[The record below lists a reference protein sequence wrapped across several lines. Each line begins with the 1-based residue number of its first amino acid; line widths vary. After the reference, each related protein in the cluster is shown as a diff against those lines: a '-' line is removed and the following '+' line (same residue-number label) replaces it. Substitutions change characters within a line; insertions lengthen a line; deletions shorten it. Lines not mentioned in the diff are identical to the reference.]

1 MTSTED
7 KRAMHER
14 TLVNPQPPAYCNP
27 NKPSRMTNQLQYLQN
42 VVVKALWKHHFAW
55 PFQQPVDAVK
65 LNLPDYYQITKKPM
79 DLGTIKKRL
88 ENKYYCK
95 AMECIEDINTM
106 FTNCYVYNRP
116 GDDIVLMAQT
126 LEKLFLQKVAKM
138 PQDEIELPVANKR
151 AIHGKGSVS
160 STVQS
165 KLCPP
170 ASEATVQKP
179 VISTGTK
186 TTLLPVTPIRPLI
199 SASQP
204 VTKVKKGVKRKA
216 DTTTPTA
223 SFSNTSSK
231 SLPRKPTKICSQK
244 VTSQSI
250 KSRTKDLPDSQQHQ
264 AGKKEKIMEHLQDC
278 NNILKEMFAKKHV
291 AYAWP
296 FYEPVDAE
304 ALGLHDYHNVIKHP
318 MDLSAVKRKLGNQEY
333 KDREEFAADM
343 RLMFLNCYKY
353 NPPDHEVVAMA
364 RKLQDVFEML
374 FAKLCKNPVKSTV
387 LAQSTTRIAES
398 SSEHSSGSSSA
409 ESSSESSAKEQKRRL
424 AQLEN
429 QLKAVH
435 EQLAA
440 LTRIPLSKLKKKSKD
455 RKEKKKKDKNKSKN
469 LEWKKIQSKQS
480 QKKKSNK
487 ATLEIRQSKKMKQK
501 APILCDSEEEDNAKP
516 MTYDEKRQLSLDIN
530 KLPGDKLGRVV
541 HIIQSKEL
549 SLRDSDP
556 DEIEIDF
563 ETLKPSTLRELERYV
578 MTCLRNKQK
587 NLVSKKAPGR
597 SKEEIQLERKQELE
611 KRLQDMTGH
620 LNSGKK
626 QAKISQKNDPA
637 EGRGGFPRLSDS
649 SSSSDSESDSSSSD
663 SSSSSSSDS
672 EPETISKK
680 KWNKSNNI
688 LTKEEEMP
696 GHPNY
701 KLKYSLYQ
709 PALDYFPQVQPLH
722 VREVTESPQTYRHPI
737 LSDSQKTKMQPS
749 QPEQFVPAKIIISPP
764 GLAPVVSPLQSPPL
778 KAAHPSTNCSR
789 QSSHPQESRSYDM
802 EEVVK
807 CLPMNLTMPTPEIS
821 SDLKFI
827 TRQKNMEHIHPSETK
842 TNSNFDVLSEPKPLL
857 TPKKEI
863 EVKNVNS
870 WTSLGKIVTPT
881 SAIKSSSESF
891 KLFRKAALEKEEREK
906 ALKAQAE
913 IKRLHL
919 EQTESGKRNKV
930 IEQQREPGKEIVL
943 ESTSRDPGGPC
954 EKAAEQKTHDEH
966 KAQQDRKL
974 ARKLEQERR
983 RREAMATTIDM
994 NLQSDIMSTFEENL
1008 Y

>member
-7 KRAMHER
+7 KRAMHEY
-14 TLVNPQPPAYCNP
+14 TLVNPQPPVYCDP
-27 NKPSRMTNQLQYLQN
+27 SKPSRMTNQLQYLQN

-95 AMECIEDINTM
+95 AMECIEDLTTM

-138 PQDEIELPVANKR
+138 PQEEIELPVANKK
-151 AIHGKGSVS
+151 ATHGKGSVS

-165 KLCPP
+165 KFCPP

-179 VISTGTK
+179 IISTGTK
-186 TTLLPVTPIRPLI
+186 STLLPVTPIRPLI

-250 KSRTKDLPDSQQHQ
+250 KAHTKDLPDSQQHQ

-304 ALGLHDYHNVIKHP
+304 ALGLHDYHNIIKHP

-374 FAKLCKNPVKSTV
+374 FAKVCKNPVKSTV

-398 SSEHSSGSSSA
+398 SSESSSGSSS

-424 AQLEN
+424 AQLED

-487 ATLEIRQSKKMKQK
+487 ATLESRQSKKTKQS
-501 APILCDSEEEDNAKP
+501 APVLCDSEEEDNAKP

-530 KLPGDKLGRVV
+530 KLPGDRLGRVV

-578 MTCLRNKQK
+578 MACLRKKQK
-587 NLVSKKAPGR
+587 NLGSKKAPGR
-597 SKEEIQLERKQELE
+597 SKEEIQLGRKQELE

-637 EGRGGFPRLSDS
+637 EGTGGFSRLSES

-688 LTKEEEMP
+688 LTKEEEML

-709 PALDYFPQVQPLH
+709 PALDYFPQVQPLY
-722 VREVTESPQTYRHPI
+722 VREVTESPKTYSHPI
-737 LSDSQKTKMQPS
+737 LSDSQKTKIRPS
-749 QPEQFVPAKIIISPP
+749 QPEQFVPAEIIISPP

-778 KAAHPSTNCSR
+778 KVAHPSMNCSL
-789 QSSHPQESRSYDM
+789 QSSHPKESRSYNI
-802 EEVVK
+802 EEDVK
-807 CLPMNLTMPTPEIS
+807 CFPMNLTMPTPETS
-821 SDLKFI
+821 SDLKSI
-827 TRQKNMEHIHPSETK
+827 TLQKNMEHIHPRETK
-842 TNSNFDVLSEPKPLL
+842 TNSNLELLSEPKASL

-863 EVKNVNS
+863 EVKNVNC
-870 WTSLGKIVTPT
+870 WTNLGKIVTPT
-881 SAIKSSSESF
+881 SAIKSCSESF
-891 KLFRKAALEKEEREK
+891 KLFRKAALEKEEHEK
-906 ALKAQAE
+906 ALKARAE
-913 IKRLHL
+913 IKRLNP
-919 EQTESGKRNKV
+919 EQTESGERSKV
-930 IEQQREPGKEIVL
+930 TEHHREPGKEIVL
-943 ESTSRDPGGPC
+943 ESTPRDPSGLC
-954 EKAAEQKTHDEH
+954 EKAAEQKTHDEQ

-994 NLQSDIMSTFEENL
+994 NLQSDIMATFEENL

>member
-7 KRAMHER
+7 IRAMHER

-126 LEKLFLQKVAKM
+126 LEKLFLQRVAKM

-250 KSRTKDLPDSQQHQ
+250 KSRTKELPDSQQHQ

-424 AQLEN
+424 AQLED

-487 ATLEIRQSKKMKQK
+487 ATLEIRQSKKLKQK
-501 APILCDSEEEDNAKP
+501 APVLCDSEEEDNAKP

-578 MTCLRNKQK
+578 MACLRKKQK
-587 NLVSKKAPGR
+587 NLVSKKARGR

-680 KWNKSNNI
+680 KWNKSNSI
-688 LTKEEEMP
+688 LTKEEEM
-696 GHPNY
+696 
-701 KLKYSLYQ
+701 

-722 VREVTESPQTYRHPI
+722 VGEVTESPQTYRHPI
-737 LSDSQKTKMQPS
+737 LSDSQKTKMRPS

-778 KAAHPSTNCSR
+778 KVAHPSMNCSL

-842 TNSNFDVLSEPKPLL
+842 TNGNFEVLSEPKPLL

-891 KLFRKAALEKEEREK
+891 KLFRKVALEKEEREK

-943 ESTSRDPGGPC
+943 ESTPRDPSGPY
-954 EKAAEQKTHDEH
+954 EKVAEQKTHVEH